1 MELGIIS
8 LLLLAVAIAIGFF
21 RKTNVGL
28 VCLLFAFVLGKV
40 AGIPT
45 AEILK
50 GFKPN
55 LFINLMGV
63 TLLFSILNKNGT
75 IELLARKIVSL
86 AGSNKYLI
94 PIAVFLMGALLTGI
108 GPGSIPLL
116 AIMPAIAIP
125 LARAR
130 GYNPLMLA
138 IIGCSGCFGGR
149 MSPITPEGLLSYDLL
164 RQRGLDAV
172 AAVRPIY
179 TAQMISGI
187 LIALA
192 AFVYYKGYRIQMPE
206 KGTEEKLSGFTGQQL
221 LSLLGL
227 LVMAV
232 LVIAFKQN
240 VGLTSFSVSAILLMC
255 HAASEKDS
263 LKAIPWGVLLMVSGV
278 STLMNL
284 VIKTGGIKLLTAA
297 LSTFMN
303 SYTAPAVMACT
314 AGVMSLFSSGL
325 GVVFPTLLPTVAELG
340 QSIGVN
346 PVELASMVL
355 IGGTITG
362 LSPISTTGGSLVMA
376 SCSQEKSGKGKESDS
391 ALFAKLFGVSALC
404 VTIIFVFTLV
414 GGLSFLH

>member
-116 AIMPAIAIP
+116 ARG
-125 LARAR
+125 LA
-130 GYNPLMLA
+130 
-138 IIGCSGCFGGR
+138 SF
-149 MSPITPEGLLSYDLL
+149 MSPMTAPALMGL
-164 RQRGLDAV
+164 
-172 AAVRPIY
+172 
-179 TAQMISGI
+179 
-187 LIALA
+187 
-192 AFVYYKGYRIQMPE
+192 
-206 KGTEEKLSGFTGQQL
+206 
-221 LSLLGL
+221 
-227 LVMAV
+227 
-232 LVIAFKQN
+232 
-240 VGLTSFSVSAILLMC
+240 
-255 HAASEKDS
+255 
-263 LKAIPWGVLLMVSGV
+263 
-278 STLMNL
+278 
-284 VIKTGGIKLLTAA
+284 TGGI
-297 LSTFMN
+297 
-303 SYTAPAVMACT
+303 
-314 AGVMSLFSSGL
+314 MSWFSSAN
-325 GVVFPTLLPTVAELG
+325 GVVFPTLIPTVPQVAANVG
-340 QSIGVN
+340 G
-346 PVELASMVL
+346 ASLLQMVAA
-355 IGGTITG
+355 IVCSATVAGI
-362 LSPISTTGGSLVMA
+362 SPMSTGGSLVMA